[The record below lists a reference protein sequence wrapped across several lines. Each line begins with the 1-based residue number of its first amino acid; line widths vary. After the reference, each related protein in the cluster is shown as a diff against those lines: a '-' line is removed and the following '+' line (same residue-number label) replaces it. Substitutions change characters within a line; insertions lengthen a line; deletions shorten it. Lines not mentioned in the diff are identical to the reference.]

1 MSQPLATITV
11 KNPGLTLGQASYFD
25 VTVSGNTYITG
36 LGSGFD
42 AWCADAPTGISN
54 KSYTA
59 TIYSTYEL
67 NTLGAVL
74 PNVQNQNN
82 LDLVS
87 WIINQNFTAN
97 PQYNY
102 GEIQASIWTLLGD
115 TYKINGADLTATGAV
130 NINDVNSI
138 IALAKANGENFVPDN
153 TQLIGVMFDPTE
165 MVNGKLVHRQPLIL
179 GVRAAKIGDFVWE
192 DTNANGIQDAGEN
205 GIGGVT
211 VNLGRDMN
219 NDGDINDANEILAT
233 TTTDNAG
240 SYQFKGLTPGLEY
253 QVQFV
258 QPTGFDAASLKQ
270 QGGNVALD
278 SNGLLS
284 NKVILSA
291 GEYDRTIDAGFYKK
305 ASLGDFVWNDTNA
318 DGIQDAGEA
327 GIAGVTV
334 NLLDASGNVAGTA
347 VTDANGNYN
356 FADLIPGTY
365 SVQFV
370 APTGY
375 NFSNLG
381 NGTTAPITLTSG
393 EYNGTLDAGLFQ
405 KASLGDFVWHDLNAD
420 GIQDAGEAGIASV
433 TANLIDANGNIV
445 SSTTTDANGNYKF
458 AELIP
463 GTYSV
468 QFVAP
473 VGYNFSNLG
482 NGTTAPI
489 TLTSGEYNGTLDAG
503 LFQKASLGDFVWH
516 DLNADGIQDAGEAGI
531 AGVTVKLLDV
541 SGNVASTAV
550 TSANGAYNFA
560 NLNLGTYSVQFV
572 SPNGYSFSSANSG
585 NNDSID
591 SDANANGTTAPVT
604 LTSGEYNGT
613 LDAGL
618 FQKASLGDFVWH
630 DLNADGIQDAGEGGI
645 AGVTVKLLDAIGNVA
660 STAVTSANGAY
671 NFANLN
677 PGTYSVQFVSPNGY
691 SFSSAN
697 SGNNDSIDSDA
708 NSSNGITQ
716 QVTLASGASNNTL
729 DTGFIKNAPVAST
742 SKLGDYVWHDLD
754 KDGIQDTN
762 ESGIAGIKVTLVGS
776 GANGTFGDGD
786 DITRQ
791 VVTDANGKYLFD
803 QLAAGTYKVT
813 FERDSVLNTFS
824 SANQGADVT
833 KDSNANALGVTGV
846 ITLGSNETNMTV
858 DAGLYINFSN
868 IPSVPQGSE
877 GLTPGFWKNWSAPDK
892 QGRYP
897 WADTN
902 FSPTR
907 EDSLNSRSQT
917 FGDAYNY
924 QNVFGV
930 QLSNRLSASEISAID
945 RDKDGIELLEALGA
959 NGNTAGQALLRHSA
973 AGILNASHSL
983 VDYPYTAGQ
992 VVDMV
997 QQAFATGELD
1007 LAKNILA
1014 QANELEGVL

>member
-1 MSQPLATITV
+1 LFQ
-11 KNPGLTLGQASYFD
+11 KAS
-25 VTVSGNTYITG
+25 
-36 LGSGFD
+36 L
-42 AWCADAPTGISN
+42 
-54 KSYTA
+54 
-59 TIYSTYEL
+59 
-67 NTLGAVL
+67 
-74 PNVQNQNN
+74 
-82 LDLVS
+82 
-87 WIINQNFTAN
+87 
-97 PQYNY
+97 
-102 GEIQASIWTLLGD
+102 
-115 TYKINGADLTATGAV
+115 
-130 NINDVNSI
+130 
-138 IALAKANGENFVPDN
+138 
-153 TQLIGVMFDPTE
+153 
-165 MVNGKLVHRQPLIL
+165 
-179 GVRAAKIGDFVWE
+179 GDFVWH
-192 DTNANGIQDAGEN
+192 DLNADGIQDAGEA
-205 GIGGVT
+205 GIASVT
-211 VNLGRDMN
+211 ANL
-219 NDGDINDANEILAT
+219 IDANGNIVSS
-233 TTTDNAG
+233 TTTDANGNYKFAE
-240 SYQFKGLTPGLEY
+240 LIPGTY
-253 QVQFV
+253 SVQFV
-258 QPTGFDAASLKQ
+258 APVGYNFSNL
-270 QGGNVALD
+270 GNGTTAPITLT
-278 SNGLLS
+278 S
-284 NKVILSA
+284 
-291 GEYDRTIDAGFYKK
+291 GEYNGTLDAGLFQK

-445 SSTTTDANGNYKF
+445 SSTTTDANGNYNF

-516 DLNADGIQDAGEAGI
+516 DLNADGIQDAGEA
-531 AGVTVKLLDV
+531 
-541 SGNVASTAV
+541 
-550 TSANGAYNFA
+550 
-560 NLNLGTYSVQFV
+560 
-572 SPNGYSFSSANSG
+572 
-585 NNDSID
+585 
-591 SDANANGTTAPVT
+591 
-604 LTSGEYNGT
+604 
-613 LDAGL
+613 
-618 FQKASLGDFVWH
+618 
-630 DLNADGIQDAGEGGI
+630 GI